1 MRKKTLAVFLIFTI
15 LVALLAPTNANA
27 YTKLGRVMTKASAKN
42 FKIYING
49 SAKGFKNIII
59 SGAKSWNPS
68 PYLNTISVGNDVKPN
83 FTVSSSNTNKGSVL
97 AVCNSTYNTSN
108 KLIFKNEIT
117 LYKGFRS
124 LSNNH
129 KIETVAH
136 EFGHGF
142 GLGHVKTRNA
152 IMLDK
157 GFINKTKQN
166 KTKQNKTK
174 QNKTKPQ
181 TDDFNGIKSLYK

>member
-166 KTKQNKTK
+166 KTK
-174 QNKTKPQ
+174 PQ

>member
-1 MRKKTLAVFLIFTI
+1 MRKKTLAVFLVFTV

-68 PYLNTISVGNDVKPN
+68 PYLNTVSVGNDVKPN

-108 KLIFKNEIT
+108 KLISKNEIT

-129 KIETVAH
+129 KIETVTH

-157 GFINKTKQN
+157 GFINKTK
-166 KTKQNKTK
+166 
-174 QNKTKPQ
+174 PQ